1 MSVEGKVV
9 LITGAAR
16 GMGREHVRGFL
27 KAGAKV
33 IAADLSWVP
42 SGVSSDDSSFRDEI
56 EANPAVLVQT
66 MDLSLDSHVQMAFEA
81 AMTRFG
87 KVDAVLNNAGLRQR
101 NLYPPSGATW
111 TWETDVS
118 EWQRMYDT
126 HVFGVL
132 RVIKAFIQPMLANR
146 RGSIINVGSGGW
158 DGSNPSTR
166 EQPYKSAKAAVA
178 NMTFYLADELKQHN
192 IAANLLVPGHT
203 RSTGSDEQEAGR
215 AAIHA
220 QEHPNETF
228 LRVRL
233 RPDHVVPAA
242 IFLADQDSTG
252 ITGQEVVAIEWN
264 EMNGLGGREAWS
276 YEPDLAAAKS
286 TRSA

>member
-1 MSVEGKVV
+1 
-9 LITGAAR
+9 
-16 GMGREHVRGFL
+16 
-27 KAGAKV
+27 
-33 IAADLSWVP
+33 
-42 SGVSSDDSSFRDEI
+42 
-56 EANPAVLVQT
+56 
-66 MDLSLDSHVQMAFEA
+66 
-81 AMTRFG
+81 
-87 KVDAVLNNAGLRQR
+87 
-101 NLYPPSGATW
+101 
-111 TWETDVS
+111 
-118 EWQRMYDT
+118 MYDT

-220 QEHPNETF
+220 QEHPGEEF

-264 EMNGLGGREAWS
+264 EKNGLGGREAWS

>member
-1 MSVEGKVV
+1 
-9 LITGAAR
+9 
-16 GMGREHVRGFL
+16 
-27 KAGAKV
+27 
-33 IAADLSWVP
+33 
-42 SGVSSDDSSFRDEI
+42 
-56 EANPAVLVQT
+56 
-66 MDLSLDSHVQMAFEA
+66 MAFEA

-220 QEHPNETF
+220 QEHPGEAF

-264 EMNGLGGREAWS
+264 EKNGLGGREAWS

>member
-33 IAADLSWVP
+33 IAADLSWAP
-42 SGVSSDDSSFRDEI
+42 SGVSSDESSFRDEI
-56 EANPAVLVQT
+56 EANPNVLVQT

-87 KVDAVLNNAGLRQR
+87 TIDAILNNAGLRQR

-132 RVIKAFIQPMLANR
+132 RVVKAFVQPMLANR
-146 RGSIINVGSGGW
+146 QGSIVNIGSGGW

-178 NMTFYLADELKQHN
+178 NMTFYLADELRQHN

-215 AAIHA
+215 AEIYAR
-220 QEHPNETF
+220 EHPDETF

-252 ITGQEVVAIEWN
+252 ITGQEIVAIGWN
-264 EMNGLGGREAWS
+264 EKNGLGGREAWS
-276 YEPDLAAAKS
+276 YEPDLAAARA
-286 TRSA
+286 TGRP